1 MHCLSIGITEEN
13 TNTHRAVIY
22 NFGSITKGDRGDCS
36 VDSSL
41 KTIVKEKTEDG
52 YYAYGD
58 DAVDNVCAIF
68 AQMHPI
74 IIPSKSNKP
83 TANPVLS
90 AKEYLEQRIM
100 CPPILL
106 HALYGLSTSI
116 VHFDKVKQKEGWN

>member
-74 IIPSKSNKP
+74 IIPSKP
-83 TANPVLS
+83 ILTAR
-90 AKEYLEQRIM
+90 EYLEQRIM
-100 CPPILL
+100 YLPLLL